1 MPLDVLDLL
10 DNPIECRCHALV
22 HGWRIVS
29 FNEVRPVTVTF
40 EQVVQLVVGDPGQHR
55 WVSDLV
61 PVQMKDREDWPPSRA
76 GFTNLLGVPARSQ
89 RTGFGFAVADHT
101 AHHKVRVVEGGAI
114 GMWQG
119 VPELAALVD
128 RSRGLGCYVTG
139 DPARRLRGSPL
150 SWWW

>member
-61 PVQMKDREDWPPSRA
+61 PVQMKDREDWPPSRT

-89 RTGFGFAVADHT
+89 RTGFGFAVTDHT

-128 RSRGLGCYVTG
+128 RSRGLGG
-139 DPARRLRGSPL
+139 IPPGNENWRNSLFIPSP
-150 SWWW
+150 WW